1 MQFFKDHAVLCGLV
15 ASLIGIAYG
24 IYLIFWLMKQPKGN
38 ERMQEISRAVQE
50 GAAAYL
56 KKQYKAIAMVA
67 VVPFLL
73 LGVYHYI
80 FESSVF
86 GWGTA
91 IGFLI
96 GAVLSGAAGF
106 IGMNVAVRS
115 NHRTA
120 EAARGGIAPALSVA
134 FKAGSV
140 TGLLVVGLGLFGV
153 AGYYWVLTDW
163 FNHAP
168 QSAVDDLIGLAFG
181 GSLISVFARLGGG
194 IFTKAAD
201 VGADLVGKLEA
212 GIPEDD
218 PRNPAVIADNVG
230 DNVGDCAGMAADLF
244 ETYAVTAVA
253 VMLLGTHF
261 DTASLW
267 LYPLG
272 LGAVSIIAS
281 VIGTWFARV
290 GKGPNAI
297 INALYKS
304 VLAATVISAVGFIPI
319 TMAFDDGGK
328 FSFWNLYGPALI
340 GLVITFLLVAIT
352 EYYTGSRWHPVKKT
366 AEASQTGHAT
376 NIIAGLAYGMQA
388 TALPV
393 IVIAAGIMG
402 AYYAAGNNLYGIGV
416 AVMAQLSMTGLI
428 VALDA
433 YGPVT
438 DNAGGIAEMA
448 DMPDSVR
455 AVTDPLDAVGNT
467 TKAVTKGY
475 AIGSA
480 GLAALILF
488 NEYTTRLGD
497 EFTRRGNDLL
507 TFDLSNPWV
516 IAGLFIGGMMPFL
529 FASYAMTAVGRVGG
543 EVVMEVRRQFRED
556 PGIMLGTSRPDY
568 SRAVSL
574 VTGSA
579 IKGMML
585 PAAIPVVI
593 PVAVGIINER
603 MLGGLLIGTIVTG
616 LFLAISMTSGGGAW
630 DNAKKLIE
638 DGLYGGKG
646 SDAHAASVTGD
657 TVGDPYKDTAGPAI
671 NPMIK
676 IANIVAILII
686 PIVAAIHA

>member
-1 MQFFKDHAVLCGLV
+1 MDFFVDHAVLFALVCAGVAILYGL
-15 ASLIGIAYG
+15 
-24 IYLIFWLMKQPKGN
+24 YLTWWLLEQPAGN
-38 ERMQEISRAVQE
+38 ERMREISRAVQE
-50 GAAAYL
+50 GAGAYL
-56 KKQYKAIAMVA
+56 RKQYTTIAAVA

-73 LGVYHYI
+73 IGFYNDL
-80 FESSVF
+80 

-91 IGFLI
+91 IGFLF
-96 GAVLSGAAGF
+96 GATLSAAAGF

-115 NHRTA
+115 NVRTA
-120 EAARGGIAPALSVA
+120 EAAREGVAPAFRVA
-134 FKAGSV
+134 FRAGSV
-140 TGLLVVGLGLFGV
+140 TGLLVVGLGLLGV
-153 AGYYWVLTDW
+153 AGYYWILTGWIGNSPD
-163 FNHAP
+163 
-168 QSAVDDLIGLAFG
+168 SAVDDLIGLAFG

-201 VGADLVGKLEA
+201 VGADLVGKIEA

-253 VMLLGTHF
+253 VMLLGTAF
-261 DTASLW
+261 PSGQLW
-267 LYPLG
+267 LYPLA
-272 LGAVSIIAS
+272 LGGISVLAS
-281 VIGTWFARV
+281 VIGTFFAWIGR
-290 GKGPNAI
+290 GENAI
-297 INALYKS
+297 INALYKAVIVAS
-304 VLAATVISAVGFIPI
+304 VLSALGFIPV
-319 TMAFDDGGK
+319 TAAFDGDR
-328 FSFWNLYGPALI
+328 FSFWELYVPALI
-340 GLVITFLLVAIT
+340 GLAVTFLLVAIT
-352 EYYTGSRWHPVKKT
+352 EYYTGSRWHPVKKI

-388 TALPV
+388 TAAPV
-393 IVIAAGIMG
+393 LVIAAGIVG
-402 AYYAAGNNLYGIGV
+402 SYYAADQSIFGIGV

-448 DMPDSVR
+448 DMPESVR
-455 AVTDPLDAVGNT
+455 GVTDPLDAVGNT

-488 NEYTTRLGD
+488 DEYVRRLAD
-497 EFTRRGNDLL
+497 EGLGVS
-507 TFDLSNPWV
+507 FDLENPWV
-516 IAGLFIGGMMPFL
+516 IAGLFVGGLMPFL
-529 FASYAMTAVGRVGG
+529 FASMAMTAVGRVGG
-543 EVVMEVRRQFRED
+543 EVVDEVRRQFRED
-556 PGIMLGTSRPDY
+556 PGIMEGTSRPDY
-568 SRAVSL
+568 ATSISI

-579 IKGMML
+579 IRSML
-585 PAAIPVVI
+585 APALVPVLFPIV
-593 PVAVGIINER
+593 VGIIKPE

-616 LFLAISMTSGGGAW
+616 IFLAIAMTSGGGAW

-638 DGLYGGKG
+638 DGAYGGKG
-646 SDAHAASVTGD
+646 SEAHAAAVTGD

-686 PIVAAIHA
+686 PIIASIHG

>member
-1 MQFFKDHAVLCGLV
+1 MDFFNDHAVAFALICAGVGVGFGL
-15 ASLIGIAYG
+15 Y
-24 IYLIFWLMKQPKGN
+24 FTWWLLQQPAGS
-38 ERMQEISRAVQE
+38 ERMQEIARAVQE

-56 KKQYKAIAMVA
+56 RRQYITIAGVS

-73 LGVYHYI
+73 LGFYN
-80 FESSVF
+80 EL

-91 IGFLI
+91 IGFAI
-96 GAVLSGAAGF
+96 GAVLSAAAGF

-115 NHRTA
+115 NVRTA
-120 EAARGGIAPALSVA
+120 EAAKQGLKPALNVA
-134 FKAGSV
+134 FRAGSV

-153 AGYYWVLTDW
+153 AGYYGLLTEFFDIRQED
-163 FNHAP
+163 AI
-168 QSAVDDLIGLAFG
+168 DDLVGLAFG

-201 VGADLVGKLEA
+201 VGADLVGKIEA

-253 VMLLGTHF
+253 VMLLGTAF
-261 DTASLW
+261 PAGNL
-267 LYPLG
+267 PLLPLAIG
-272 LGAVSIIAS
+272 GVSILAS
-281 VIGTWFARV
+281 VIGVFFARV
-290 GKGPNAI
+290 GSSGSI

-304 VLAATVISAVGFIPI
+304 VVVATVLSALGFIPV
-319 TMAFDDGGK
+319 MLAFDEGRY
-328 FSFWNLYGPALI
+328 SFGELYGSSLV
-340 GLVITFLLVAIT
+340 GLVITFALVAIT
-352 EYYTGSRWHPVKKT
+352 EFYTGTRWNPVKSISK
-366 AEASQTGHAT
+366 ASQTGHAT
-376 NIIAGLAYGMQA
+376 NIIEGLAVGMRA
-388 TALPV
+388 TAAPV
-393 IVIAAGIMG
+393 LVIAAGIVV
-402 AYYAAGNNLYGIGV
+402 AYEIAGLYGIGV

-448 DMPDSVR
+448 HLDESVR
-455 AVTDPLDAVGNT
+455 AITDPLDAVGNT

-480 GLAALILF
+480 GLAALVLF
-488 NEYTTRLGD
+488 DEYTRGLVD
-497 EFTRRGNDLL
+497 EGLDV
-507 TFDLSNPWV
+507 TFNLADPYV
-516 IAGLFIGGMMPFL
+516 IAGLFVGGMMPFL
-529 FASYAMTAVGRVGG
+529 FAALAMTAVGRVGG
-543 EVVMEVRRQFRED
+543 EVVVEVRRQFREL
-556 PGIMLGTSRPDY
+556 PGIMEGTERPDY
-568 SRAVSL
+568 SRAVDL
-574 VTGSA
+574 VAKSA
-579 IKGMML
+579 IKKMLL
-585 PAAIPVVI
+585 PALIPLAIPI
-593 PVAVGIINER
+593 AVGIISPEA
-603 MLGGLLIGTIVTG
+603 LGGLLIGTIVTG
-616 LFLAISMTSGGGAW
+616 IFLAIAMTSGGGAW

-638 DGLYGGKG
+638 DGAYGGKG

-686 PIVAAIHA
+686 PLLVSIHG

>member
-1 MQFFKDHAVLCGLV
+1 MDFFVDHAVLFALLSAGVAIAFGL
-15 ASLIGIAYG
+15 
-24 IYLIFWLMKQPKGN
+24 YLTYWLLKQPAGN

-56 KKQYKAIAMVA
+56 NKQYRTIAIVA
-67 VVPFLL
+67 VVPFLAIGFYSEL
-73 LGVYHYI
+73 
-80 FESSVF
+80 

-91 IGFLI
+91 IGFLV
-96 GAVLSGAAGF
+96 GAVLSAAAGF

-115 NHRTA
+115 NVRTA
-120 EAARGGIAPALSVA
+120 EAAREGVGPAFKVA
-134 FKAGSV
+134 FRAGSV

-153 AGYYWVLTDW
+153 AAYYGFLTGVLD
-163 FNHAP
+163 NSP
-168 QSAVDDLIGLAFG
+168 ESAVDDLIGLAFG

-201 VGADLVGKLEA
+201 VGADLVGKIEA

-253 VMLLGTHF
+253 VMLLGTAF
-261 DTASLW
+261 PSGELW
-267 LYPLG
+267 LYPLS
-272 LGAVSIIAS
+272 LGGISIIAS
-281 VIGTWFARV
+281 VIGTYFARI
-290 GKGPNAI
+290 GRGPNAI

-304 VLAATVISAVGFIPI
+304 VIVATILSAVGFIPV
-319 TMAFDDGGK
+319 TLAFDDDR
-328 FSFWNLYGPALI
+328 FSFWQLYVPALI
-340 GLVITFLLVAIT
+340 GLAITFLLVAIT
-352 EYYTGSRWHPVKKT
+352 EYYTGSRWGPVKKI

-388 TALPV
+388 TAFPV
-393 IVIAAGIMG
+393 IAIAAGVVG
-402 AYYAAGNNLYGIGV
+402 AYYAADESIYGIGV

-448 DMPDSVR
+448 DMPESVR
-455 AVTDPLDAVGNT
+455 GVTDPLDAVGNT

-488 NEYTTRLGD
+488 DEYVRGLAD
-497 EFTRRGNDLL
+497 EGLAVEFSLED
-507 TFDLSNPWV
+507 PWV

-529 FASYAMTAVGRVGG
+529 FASLAMTAVGRVGG
-543 EVVMEVRRQFRED
+543 EVVEEVRRQFRED
-556 PGIMLGTSRPDY
+556 PGIMEGTSRPDY
-568 SRAVSL
+568 ATSISI

-579 IKGMML
+579 IKSML
-585 PAAIPVVI
+585 APALIPVAIPVI
-593 PVAVGIINER
+593 VGIAKPE

-616 LFLAISMTSGGGAW
+616 LFLAIAMTSGGGAW

-646 SDAHAASVTGD
+646 SEAHAAGVTGD

-676 IANIVAILII
+676 IANIVAILLI
-686 PIVAAIHA
+686 PVIASIHG